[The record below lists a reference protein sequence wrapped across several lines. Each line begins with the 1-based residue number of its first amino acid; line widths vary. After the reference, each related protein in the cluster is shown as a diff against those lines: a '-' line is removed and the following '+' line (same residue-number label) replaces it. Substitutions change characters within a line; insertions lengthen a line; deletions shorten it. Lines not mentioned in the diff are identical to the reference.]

1 MELNPM
7 GLLHKL
13 GLGLVWLLVVT
24 IIVVF
29 VLL

>member
-13 GLGLVWLLVVT
+13 RLGLAWLLVVT